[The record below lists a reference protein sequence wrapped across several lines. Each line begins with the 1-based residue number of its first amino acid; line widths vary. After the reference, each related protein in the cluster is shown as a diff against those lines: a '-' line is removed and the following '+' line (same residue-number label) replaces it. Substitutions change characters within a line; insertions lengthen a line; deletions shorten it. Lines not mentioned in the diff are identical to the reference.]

1 MRSFVSLAI
10 LFLSFALFS
19 SVLIAQTSSEK
30 PAQGKVTAETSQS
43 ERKAP
48 SSLSEEDETVLR
60 EDIVRMRAILDQMVN
75 NLAFVDTTQSPL
87 KHQFQLEIDMWN
99 TAINDMERRL
109 RPHTR

>member
-1 MRSFVSLAI
+1 MRSFVSFAI
-10 LFLSFALFS
+10 LFLSFSLFS
-19 SVLIAQTSSEK
+19 SFLIAQTSSEK
-30 PAQGKVTAETSQS
+30 SAQGKVTAEISQS